1 MAFHACLDLQSI
13 VESRLQTKGIWQ
25 ADSEPVEG
33 TGGFSPTGGC
43 IRTLMDDLN
52 AIIELEEERSARITG
67 EMRAT
72 LAAEEAD
79 CQQKARELAELKRQ
93 KLEAAGW
100 QEKRE
105 IDDQLERCRARYAL
119 RQYQDPKV
127 LNQPYFGV
135 LELEDDGLGSL
146 SYCLG
151 SQSFFDRSRKA
162 LVIDWREAPI
172 SRLYYEYEADELY
185 EEEIRGRERS
195 GRVRTKRRVDTTGGS
210 LHRIM
215 ERGILLVRDH
225 DGSWH
230 RADETGAVARKEET
244 GDHRLP
250 EITALISREQF
261 HAITRPESGIVL
273 LQGGAGSG
281 KTTVGLHRIAYL
293 AYQDPARFDPRR
305 TLVVMFNRALQRYIS
320 AVLPGLGVG
329 SEALIETYHSW
340 AVRRFRAA
348 GINITFHAGEAPPDV
363 TRLKKQAVMLA
374 LVDRY
379 LERLLK
385 ESREWLLNEL
395 NRSRDPDCGQI
406 SSIVQGVRNTAAFS
420 RLLNIH
426 PCFTAASQPTARRLA
441 IRRLQQRFADH
452 VQDLHAAL
460 MERELIVE
468 VLQQAGIEV
477 SAETVDQLVSWQA
490 ALRDR
495 RRIDF
500 ADTGILLR
508 LMQQKGSAA
517 ACPGYAHLMVDEAQ
531 DLSEVELATLLNAAD
546 DHQSIT
552 ICGDMAQKIKSEVG
566 FDDPDGFAGF
576 IRRQQHGGAPKVHA
590 DTLVV
595 GYRATR
601 QIMEL
606 AWHVLGEHGPM
617 KVPRE
622 GERVAIIRTQ
632 NHAETVAR
640 AGAILEAYT
649 RQRPNALVCVIS
661 RYKADADRLFRDLK
675 RFGLQNLRRHS
686 RDDFAFEPGIVIT
699 NAHQVK
705 GLEFSA
711 VLIINPGVSQY
722 RDDAESRM
730 LLHVV
735 MTRAAD
741 RLWLIGHQPMA
752 YGIESRFTISPGSLA
767 GTPVTPL

>member
-1 MAFHACLDLQSI
+1 
-13 VESRLQTKGIWQ
+13 
-25 ADSEPVEG
+25 
-33 TGGFSPTGGC
+33 
-43 IRTLMDDLN
+43 MDDLS
-52 AIIELEEERSARITG
+52 AIIQLEEERIDRITG

-79 CQQKARELAELKRQ
+79 IRQKARELAELKRQ
-93 KLEAAGW
+93 RLEASGW
-100 QEKRE
+100 REKRE
-105 IDDQLERCRARYAL
+105 IDDQIERCRTRYTL
-119 RQYQDPKV
+119 RQYQDPKA

-151 SQSFFDRSRKA
+151 SQSFFNRGGKA
-162 LVIDWREAPI
+162 LVIDWRDAPI

-195 GRVRTKRRVDTTGGS
+195 GRVRTKRQLETTGGA
-210 LHRIM
+210 LRKIM
-215 ERGILLVRDH
+215 DRGVLLVRH
-225 DGSWH
+225 QDGSWH
-230 RADETGAVARKEET
+230 RADDAGAVARKEEK

-261 HAITRPESGIVL
+261 HAITRPESGTVL

-293 AYQDPARFDPRR
+293 AYQDPERFDPRR
-305 TLVVMFNRALQRYIS
+305 ILVVMFNRALQRYIS
-320 AVLPGLGVG
+320 GVLPGLGVG
-329 SEALIETYHSW
+329 PEVLIETYHSW
-340 AVRRFRAA
+340 AVRRFRTAS
-348 GINITFHAGEAPPDV
+348 ISITFHSGETPPEV
-363 TRLKKQAVMLA
+363 TRLKKQAVMLG
-374 LVDRY
+374 LIDRY
-379 LERLLK
+379 LDRLLN

-395 NRSRDPDCGQI
+395 HQSQDPDCGQI
-406 SSIVQGVRNTAAFS
+406 SGIVQSVANAAAFF
-420 RLLNIH
+420 RLLTTH
-426 PCFTAASQPTARRLA
+426 PCFTATTQPAARKLA
-441 IRRLQQRFADH
+441 ARRLQQRFANH

-460 MERELIVE
+460 TARELIVE
-468 VLQQAGIEV
+468 VLQQAGLEV
-477 SAETVDQLVSWQA
+477 PAETVDQLVLWQA
-490 ALRDR
+490 TLRDR

-508 LMQQKGSAA
+508 LMQQKGVAA
-517 ACPGYAHLMVDEAQ
+517 ACPGYAHIMVDEAQ

-552 ICGDMAQKIKSEVG
+552 ICGDMAQKIKGDVC
-566 FDDPDGFAGF
+566 FDDPGGFAGF
-576 IRRQQHGGAPKVHA
+576 IRRQQRHTGASKVHA

-617 KVPRE
+617 RVPRE
-622 GERVAIIRTQ
+622 GQPVAIIRTQ
-632 NHAETVAR
+632 NHPETVAG

-649 RQRPNALVCVIS
+649 RERPNALACVIS
-661 RYKADADRLFRDLK
+661 RYKADANRIFRDLNQL
-675 RFGLQNLRRHS
+675 GLQNLRRHS
-686 RDDFAFEPGIVIT
+686 RDDFSFEPGIVVT

-711 VLIINPGVSQY
+711 VLVINPGISQY
-722 RDDAESRM
+722 RDDPESRM

-735 MTRAAD
+735 ITRAAD
-741 RLWLIGHQPMA
+741 RLWLVGHQPMA
-752 YGIESRFTISPGSLA
+752 YGIEDQFTPGSSRYTCF
-767 GTPVTPL
+767 G